1 MHDGAE
7 QKKQVANMSGS
18 TQFIL
23 AEEAGNGFF
32 ATHSR
37 ISWIGSKIIQS
48 TGLDETRL
56 DAVHKAMWLRILGP
70 ATAVQNE
77 TEQLAAKIVAVA
89 TVAEKAATTGGSNTA
104 MVAVM
109 RESGASLDPMLAQIF
124 LRVAAS
130 PIFWMALDSAG
141 EPRAA

>member
-1 MHDGAE
+1 MTSSA
-7 QKKQVANMSGS
+7 
-18 TQFIL
+18 QFTL
-23 AEEAGNGFF
+23 AEEAGSGFF

-48 TGLDETRL
+48 TGIDEERA
-56 DAVHKAMWLRILGP
+56 DAIHKAMWLRILGNGTS
-70 ATAVQNE
+70 AQNE

-89 TVAEKAATTGGSNTA
+89 TVAENAAATGGSNAA

-109 RESGASLDPMLAQIF
+109 RESGASLDPLLAQIF

-141 EPRAA
+141 EPRA

>member
-1 MHDGAE
+1 MTGTA
-7 QKKQVANMSGS
+7 QY
-18 TQFIL
+18 IL
-23 AEEAGNGFF
+23 ADDAGNGFF

-48 TGLDETRL
+48 TGLDEARL

-70 ATAVQNE
+70 ATAVKNE
-77 TEQLAAKIVAVA
+77 TEQLAAKIVDVA
-89 TVAEKAATTGGSNTA
+89 TVAEKAAAAGGSNAA

-109 RESGASLDPMLAQIF
+109 RESGGSLDPMLAQSF
-124 LRVAAS
+124 LRIAAS

-141 EPRAA
+141 EARAA

>member
-1 MHDGAE
+1 
-7 QKKQVANMSGS
+7 MSGS

-23 AEEAGNGFF
+23 AEESGSGFF

-48 TGLDETRL
+48 TGLDEARA
-56 DAVHKAMWLRILGP
+56 DSVHKAMWLRILGSG
-70 ATAVQNE
+70 THVQNE
-77 TEQLAAKIVAVA
+77 TDQLAAKIVAVA
-89 TVAEKAATTGGSNTA
+89 TVAEKASAAGGSNAA

-109 RESGASLDPMLAQIF
+109 RESGASLDPLLAQNF

-130 PIFWMALDSAG
+130 PVFWLALDAAG
-141 EPRAA
+141 DARAS

>member
-1 MHDGAE
+1 MT
-7 QKKQVANMSGS
+7 GS
-18 TQFIL
+18 AQYIL
-23 AEEAGNGFF
+23 ADEAGNGFF

-48 TGLDETRL
+48 TGLDEARA

-70 ATAVQNE
+70 EAAVENE

-89 TVAEKAATTGGSNTA
+89 TVAEKAAATGGSNAA

-109 RESGASLDPMLAQIF
+109 RESGASLDPMLAQSF
-124 LRVAAS
+124 LRVGAS
-130 PIFWMALDSAG
+130 PIFWMALDSASSG
-141 EPRAA
+141 QPG

>member
-1 MHDGAE
+1 
-7 QKKQVANMSGS
+7 MSGS
-18 TQFIL
+18 AQFIL
-23 AEEAGNGFF
+23 SEETGNGFF

-48 TGLDETRL
+48 TGLDEARA
-56 DAVHKAMWLRILGP
+56 DSVHKAMWLRILGNG
-70 ATAVQNE
+70 TSVQNE

-89 TVAEKAATTGGSNTA
+89 TVAEKAAATGGSNAA

-109 RESGASLDPMLAQIF
+109 RESGASLDPLLAQIF